1 MESIFPHKLW
11 KHSTC
16 SIKKCFKSKA
26 SCGALHCKRS
36 ALFACEASLHILLS
50 ASPRPKKCAE
60 CTSYLTKLFI
70 SCFYCHTAATNC
82 YSLCTKYHVN
92 PICGLRAGWRWHN
105 ICAFAYGDPEWPRNS
120 AFKISGFIFSL
131 KSNWTSTNMQKNVF
145 TLAAQ
150 SQVMYYNVKVLW
162 VYHRRKLDKKSSGA
176 NLCRP
181 KTGKPMMK
189 AVCVS
194 VQGVGQRVYYSHE
207 LPRPERWAL
216 TCHWLTWQQ
225 DNSHG
230 ANTNRPALLSTAS
243 WILIQQ
249 PACLPLLAFTVGW
262 EIKPAQQPSAFSF
275 SLRLIS
281 LSAEPQTLTRHLL
294 PH

>member
-16 SIKKCFKSKA
+16 SIKKCFKSKV

-50 ASPRPKKCAE
+50 ASPRPEKCAE

-131 KSNWTSTNMQKNVF
+131 KSNWTSTNMQKNVS

-162 VYHRRKLDKKSSGA
+162 
-176 NLCRP
+176 LCGQKNRVEQTFVDL
-181 KTGKPMMK
+181 KQENRWWKQ
-189 AVCVS
+189 CVS
-194 VQGVGQRVYYSHE
+194 VCRELDSECIIATSCRGRRGELWRVI
-207 LPRPERWAL
+207 
-216 TCHWLTWQQ
+216 
-225 DNSHG
+225 G
-230 ANTNRPALLSTAS
+230 
-243 WILIQQ
+243 
-249 PACLPLLAFTVGW
+249 
-262 EIKPAQQPSAFSF
+262 
-275 SLRLIS
+275 
-281 LSAEPQTLTRHLL
+281 
-294 PH
+294 